1 MEVTLHA
8 TRSSSARP
16 GVSVLILVVANHRP
30 GPVSSLQVTVAVSSC
45 SSSSSPSSSSSSSS
59 SSSWAH
65 RLLPLSVSTL
75 AARTA
80 FSPPATATA
89 ALLLANQGS
98 VSGSGDGQPTNE
110 SPERCSLSYCL
121 SYSVDGETV
130 SDRGHDVLL
139 PQL

>member
-8 TRSSSARP
+8 TRSSPSRP

-30 GPVSSLQVTVAVSSC
+30 GPVSSLQVTVTLTSC
-45 SSSSSPSSSSSSSS
+45 SSSSSS
-59 SSSWAH
+59 SSSWPH

>member
-8 TRSSSARP
+8 TRSSPARP

-30 GPVSSLQVTVAVSSC
+30 GPVSSLQVTVTVSSCSC
-45 SSSSSPSSSSSSSS
+45 SSSSWP
-59 SSSWAH
+59 H

>member
-8 TRSSSARP
+8 TRSSPARP

-30 GPVSSLQVTVAVSSC
+30 GLVSRLQVTVTV
-45 SSSSSPSSSSSSSS
+45 SSS
-59 SSSWAH
+59 SSSWPH
-65 RLLPLSVSTL
+65 RLLPLSCSSL
-75 AARTA
+75 AAKTA

-89 ALLLANQGS
+89 ALLLANQSS

-139 PQL
+139 PL

>member
-8 TRSSSARP
+8 TRSSPARP

-30 GPVSSLQVTVAVSSC
+30 GPVSSLQVTVAVSS
-45 SSSSSPSSSSSSSS
+45 SSTSSVS
-59 SSSWAH
+59 SSSWPH

>member
-1 MEVTLHA
+1 MTLHA

-45 SSSSSPSSSSSSSS
+45 SSSWP
-59 SSSWAH
+59 H

>member
-8 TRSSSARP
+8 TRSSPTRP

-30 GPVSSLQVTVAVSSC
+30 GPVSSLQVTVTVSSC
-45 SSSSSPSSSSSSSS
+45 RSSS
-59 SSSWAH
+59 SSSWPH

-139 PQL
+139 PQQ

>member
-8 TRSSSARP
+8 TRSSPARP
-16 GVSVLILVVANHRP
+16 GLSVLILVVANHRP
-30 GPVSSLQVTVAVSSC
+30 GPVSRLQITVTV
-45 SSSSSPSSSSSSSS
+45 SSS
-59 SSSWAH
+59 SSSWPH
-65 RLLPLSVSTL
+65 RLLPLSCSSL
-75 AARTA
+75 AAKTA

-89 ALLLANQGS
+89 ALLLANQSS

>member
-8 TRSSSARP
+8 TRSSPARP

-30 GPVSSLQVTVAVSSC
+30 GPVSRLQVTVTV
-45 SSSSSPSSSSSSSS
+45 SSS
-59 SSSWAH
+59 SSSWPH
-65 RLLPLSVSTL
+65 RLLPLSCSSL
-75 AARTA
+75 AAKTA

-89 ALLLANQGS
+89 ALLLANQSS

>member
-1 MEVTLHA
+1 MELTLHA
-8 TRSSSARP
+8 TRSSPARP

-30 GPVSSLQVTVAVSSC
+30 GLVSRLQVTVTV
-45 SSSSSPSSSSSSSS
+45 SSS
-59 SSSWAH
+59 SSSWPH
-65 RLLPLSVSTL
+65 RLLPLSCSSL
-75 AARTA
+75 AAKTA

-89 ALLLANQGS
+89 ALLLANQSS

-139 PQL
+139 PL

>member
-8 TRSSSARP
+8 TRSSPARP

-30 GPVSSLQVTVAVSSC
+30 GPVSSLQVTVTVSSSSC
-45 SSSSSPSSSSSSSS
+45 SWP
-59 SSSWAH
+59 H
-65 RLLPLSVSTL
+65 RLLPLSVSSL

>member
-8 TRSSSARP
+8 TRSSPARP

-30 GPVSSLQVTVAVSSC
+30 GPVSRLQVTVTV
-45 SSSSSPSSSSSSSS
+45 S
-59 SSSWAH
+59 SSSWPH
-65 RLLPLSVSTL
+65 RLLPLSCSSL
-75 AARTA
+75 AAKTA

-89 ALLLANQGS
+89 ALLLANQSS

>member
-30 GPVSSLQVTVAVSSC
+30 GPVSSLQVTVTVSSC
-45 SSSSSPSSSSSSSS
+45 SSSSSC
-59 SSSWAH
+59 SWPH

-98 VSGSGDGQPTNE
+98 VSGSGDGQPTNG

>member
-8 TRSSSARP
+8 TRSSPARP

-30 GPVSSLQVTVAVSSC
+30 GPVSSLQVTVTVSSC
-45 SSSSSPSSSSSSSS
+45 SSSSS
-59 SSSWAH
+59 SWPH

>member
-30 GPVSSLQVTVAVSSC
+30 GPVSSLQVTVAVSS
-45 SSSSSPSSSSSSSS
+45 SSSSSSYSS
-59 SSSWAH
+59 SCSWPH

>member
-8 TRSSSARP
+8 TRSSPARP

-30 GPVSSLQVTVAVSSC
+30 GPVSSLQVTVAVSS
-45 SSSSSPSSSSSSSS
+45 SSSSSSYSS
-59 SSSWAH
+59 SCSWPH

>member
-8 TRSSSARP
+8 TRSSPARP

-30 GPVSSLQVTVAVSSC
+30 GPVSRLQITVTV
-45 SSSSSPSSSSSSSS
+45 SSS
-59 SSSWAH
+59 SSSWPH
-65 RLLPLSVSTL
+65 RLLPLSCSSL
-75 AARTA
+75 AAKTA

-89 ALLLANQGS
+89 ALLLANQSS

-130 SDRGHDVLL
+130 SDRGHGVLL

>member
-8 TRSSSARP
+8 TRSSPARP

-30 GPVSSLQVTVAVSSC
+30 GPVSRLQITVTVSSSSSSSSC
-45 SSSSSPSSSSSSSS
+45 SSSSSWP
-59 SSSWAH
+59 H
-65 RLLPLSVSTL
+65 RLLPLSCSSL
-75 AARTA
+75 AAKTA

-89 ALLLANQGS
+89 ALLLANQSS

>member
-1 MEVTLHA
+1 MTLHA
-8 TRSSSARP
+8 TRSSPARP

-30 GPVSSLQVTVAVSSC
+30 GPVSSLQVTVTL
-45 SSSSSPSSSSSSSS
+45 SSS
-59 SSSWAH
+59 SSSWPH
-65 RLLPLSVSTL
+65 RLLPLSCSSL
-75 AARTA
+75 AAKTA

-89 ALLLANQGS
+89 ALLLANQSS

>member
-8 TRSSSARP
+8 TRSSPARP

-30 GPVSSLQVTVAVSSC
+30 GPVSSLQVTVTVS
-45 SSSSSPSSSSSSSS
+45 SSSSSPSSISCSSSY
-59 SSSWAH
+59 SWPH

>member
-8 TRSSSARP
+8 TRSSPARP

-30 GPVSSLQVTVAVSSC
+30 GPVSRLQVTVTVSSSSC
-45 SSSSSPSSSSSSSS
+45 SSSWP
-59 SSSWAH
+59 H
-65 RLLPLSVSTL
+65 RLLPLSCSSL
-75 AARTA
+75 AAKTA

-89 ALLLANQGS
+89 ALLVANQRS

>member
-1 MEVTLHA
+1 MTLHA
-8 TRSSSARP
+8 TRSSPARP

-30 GPVSSLQVTVAVSSC
+30 GPVSRLQITVTV
-45 SSSSSPSSSSSSSS
+45 SSSSCSPSSSSSSSS
-59 SSSWAH
+59 SSSWPH
-65 RLLPLSVSTL
+65 RLLPLSCSSL
-75 AARTA
+75 AAKTA

-89 ALLLANQGS
+89 ALLLANQSS

>member
-8 TRSSSARP
+8 TRSSPARP

-30 GPVSSLQVTVAVSSC
+30 GPVSRLQITVTV
-45 SSSSSPSSSSSSSS
+45 SSSSSNSSSSG
-59 SSSWAH
+59 SSSWPH
-65 RLLPLSVSTL
+65 RLLPLSCSSL
-75 AARTA
+75 AAKTA

-89 ALLLANQGS
+89 ALLLANQSS

>member
-1 MEVTLHA
+1 MTLHA
-8 TRSSSARP
+8 TRSSPARP

-30 GPVSSLQVTVAVSSC
+30 GPVSRLQVTVTVSSSSC
-45 SSSSSPSSSSSSSS
+45 SSSSSWP
-59 SSSWAH
+59 H
-65 RLLPLSVSTL
+65 RLLPLPCSSL
-75 AARTA
+75 AAKTA

-89 ALLLANQGS
+89 ALLLANQSS

-139 PQL
+139 PHLPQL

>member
-8 TRSSSARP
+8 TRSSPARP

-30 GPVSSLQVTVAVSSC
+30 GPVSRLQVTVTVSSF
-45 SSSSSPSSSSSSSS
+45 SS
-59 SSSWAH
+59 SSSWPH
-65 RLLPLSVSTL
+65 RLLPLSCSSL
-75 AARTA
+75 AAKTA

-89 ALLLANQGS
+89 ALLLANQSS

>member
-8 TRSSSARP
+8 TRSSPARP

-30 GPVSSLQVTVAVSSC
+30 GPVSSLQVTVAVSSSR
-45 SSSSSPSSSSSSSS
+45 SSSVSSS
-59 SSSWAH
+59 SSSWPH

>member
-8 TRSSSARP
+8 TRSSPARP

-30 GPVSSLQVTVAVSSC
+30 GPVSRLQVTVTV
-45 SSSSSPSSSSSSSS
+45 S
-59 SSSWAH
+59 SSSWPH
-65 RLLPLSVSTL
+65 RLLPLSCSSL
-75 AARTA
+75 AAKTA

-89 ALLLANQGS
+89 ALLLANQSS

-130 SDRGHDVLL
+130 SDRGHGVLL

>member
-30 GPVSSLQVTVAVSSC
+30 GPVSSLQVTVTVSSC
-45 SSSSSPSSSSSSSS
+45 SSSCSSSSSS
-59 SSSWAH
+59 SSSWPH

-121 SYSVDGETV
+121 SYCVDGETV

>member
-8 TRSSSARP
+8 TRSSPSRP

-30 GPVSSLQVTVAVSSC
+30 GPVSSLQVTVAVSS
-45 SSSSSPSSSSSSSS
+45 SI
-59 SSSWAH
+59 SWPH

>member
-8 TRSSSARP
+8 TRSSPARP

-30 GPVSSLQVTVAVSSC
+30 GPVSRLQITVTV
-45 SSSSSPSSSSSSSS
+45 SSSSSGWP
-59 SSSWAH
+59 H
-65 RLLPLSVSTL
+65 RLLPLSCSSL
-75 AARTA
+75 AAKTA

-89 ALLLANQGS
+89 ALLLANQSS

>member
-8 TRSSSARP
+8 TRSSPARP

-30 GPVSSLQVTVAVSSC
+30 GPVSRLQVTVTV
-45 SSSSSPSSSSSSSS
+45 SSSSSSSS
-59 SSSWAH
+59 CSWPH
-65 RLLPLSVSTL
+65 RLLPLSCSSL
-75 AARTA
+75 AAKTA

-89 ALLLANQGS
+89 ALLLANQSS

-130 SDRGHDVLL
+130 SDRGHGVLL